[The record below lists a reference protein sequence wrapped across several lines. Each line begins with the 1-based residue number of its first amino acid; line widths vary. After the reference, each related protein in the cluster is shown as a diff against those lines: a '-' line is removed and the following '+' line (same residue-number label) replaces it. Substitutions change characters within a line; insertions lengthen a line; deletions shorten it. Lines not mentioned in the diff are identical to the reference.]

1 MERLSEKAIEDA
13 LEHLDGWNLVDEK
26 WLQKRFRF
34 KHFLSG
40 VEFVRHVAN
49 YAEGKMHHPF
59 ISIDYKVV
67 TLKISSWQ
75 MKGITDLD
83 VEMVK
88 HFDGLYANAEK

>member
-1 MERLSEKAIEDA
+1 MERISDAAIQEA
-13 LEHLDGWNLVDEK
+13 LDQLDDWKLVDEK
-26 WLQKRFRF
+26 WLQKKYRF
-34 KHFLSG
+34 KNFLSG
-40 VEFVRHVAN
+40 VDFVQEVAA

-83 VEMVK
+83 IEMVK
-88 HFDGLYANAEK
+88 HFDELYAAAKK

>member
-1 MERLSEKAIEDA
+1 MERLSDKAIEDA
-13 LEHLDGWNLVDEK
+13 VERLDGWNVVDEK

-40 VEFVRHVAN
+40 VAFVRQVAE
-49 YAEGKMHHPF
+49 YAEEKMHHPF

-88 HFDGLYANAEK
+88 HFDELYEQTEK